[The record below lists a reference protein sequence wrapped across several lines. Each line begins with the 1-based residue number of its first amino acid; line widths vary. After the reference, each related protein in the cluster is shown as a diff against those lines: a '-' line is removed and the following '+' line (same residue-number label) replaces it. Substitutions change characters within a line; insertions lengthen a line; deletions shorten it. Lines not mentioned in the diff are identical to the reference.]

1 MKYIILI
8 VIVVCSLC
16 LFILSGIAIFF
27 ITKKLKGDA
36 KGSATQDDKVKSKKQ
51 SKQLS
56 CKVISDKYT
65 CSDPTNKKTI
75 ITLTEGPILKISYSI
90 EKDPPD
96 TGTDVRKYYI
106 IAPYVFMVN
115 AGISLAT
122 KEIII
127 NSVQELLALF
137 DKIDKQYISE
147 NTLPD
152 KCLNLP
158 VKTRGKSDYST
169 TCLFFSLKQIEAIE
183 GIIRKSMF
191 PYIQASILDEYFNV
205 LNKKIAAENPTLTIL
220 EYVMYIALLNRT
232 SKFEY
237 YTTCKLDD
245 TSTNC

>member
-1 MKYIILI
+1 MEYIILI

-16 LFILSGIAIFF
+16 LFILSSIAIFF
-27 ITKKLKGDA
+27 IRKKLQGDA
-36 KGSATQDDKVKSKKQ
+36 SATQDNKVKKQ
-51 SKQLS
+51 SKQLL
-56 CKVISDKYT
+56 CKMISDKYT
-65 CSDPTNKKTI
+65 CTDPTNKKTI
-75 ITLTEGPILKISYSI
+75 ITLTEGPIFKISYSI

-106 IAPYVFMVN
+106 IAPYVFIIN

-122 KEIII
+122 KQITV

-158 VKTRGKSDYST
+158 VKTRGGSNYGM

-237 YTTCKLDD
+237 YTTCKLED
-245 TSTNC
+245 TPTDC

>member
-16 LFILSGIAIFF
+16 LSGIAIFF

-36 KGSATQDDKVKSKKQ
+36 KGSATQGDKVKKQ
-51 SKQLS
+51 SKQLL
-56 CKVISDKYT
+56 CTMISDKYT
-65 CSDPTNKKTI
+65 CTDPTNKKTI

-96 TGTDVRKYYI
+96 TGIDVRKYYI
-106 IAPYVFMVN
+106 IAPYVFIVN
-115 AGISLAT
+115 AGISLANKQIT
-122 KEIII
+122 V

-158 VKTRGKSDYST
+158 VDTRSESMYST

-191 PYIQASILDEYFNV
+191 PFIQESILNEYFN
-205 LNKKIAAENPTLTIL
+205 LINKKIAENPTLTIL

-232 SKFEY
+232 SNFEY
-237 YTTCKLDD
+237 YTTCKLDN